1 MLIPGEA
8 AIAEYHTVRTQLDT
22 LGQDLRAVVTHP
34 SYSLS
39 FLQPGRLVRIEHQGL
54 NFGWGVIINYQK
66 RLPAKVLAILRVPR
80 MHC

>member
-1 MLIPGEA
+1 MRIPDEA
-8 AIAEYHTVRTQLDT
+8 AIAEYHT
-22 LGQDLRAVVTHP
+22 VVTHP

-66 RLPAKVLAILRVPR
+66 RLPAKVLRVLRVPR
-80 MHC
+80 GHC